1 MSNYQRE
8 VINMP
13 STHTEPQNTRRY
25 VVIGKE
31 LREQL
36 ANNVYEIGD
45 RLPTER
51 EIAESYGVS
60 RTVIREA
67 IIMLE
72 IEGLVEVR
80 KGSGVY
86 VTALPLSITAP
97 FHNTINNA
105 DTNSM
110 ISAFSG
116 LTGTDIGPFE
126 LLQARQLIESNIA
139 EFAALQ
145 ITKAEIDAIK
155 KVLQKEKNSL
165 EMGDSN
171 EDYDRQFHILVAEAT
186 KNTFFSD
193 VVKLMWRMRLESKMW
208 AQLHTHIDTIDYR
221 KTWLNEHAL
230 ILSALQKKD
239 AAAAKKAMWQHFE
252 SIKSTLLALSD
263 VDDENFDG
271 YLFDSYPLT
280 KISI

>member
-1 MSNYQRE
+1 
-8 VINMP
+8 MP
-13 STHTEPQNTRRY
+13 STNTEQQNTRRY

-36 ANNVYEIGD
+36 ANNVYQVGE

-51 EIAESYGVS
+51 EIAETYGVS

-86 VTALPLSITAP
+86 VTNLPSDNVLFNNS
-97 FHNTINNA
+97 HNEV
-105 DTNSM
+105 DTNNL

-155 KVLQKEKNSL
+155 KVLQEEKRAL
-165 EMGDSN
+165 EIGDN
-171 EDYDRQFHILVAEAT
+171 REDYDRQFHILVAEAT

-239 AAAAKKAMWQHFE
+239 AVAAKKAMWQHFE

-271 YLFDSYPLT
+271 FLFDSYPLT
-280 KISI
+280 RTST

>member
-1 MSNYQRE
+1 
-8 VINMP
+8 MP
-13 STHTEPQNTRRY
+13 TTHDEPQNTRRY

-36 ANNVYEIGD
+36 ANNVYKVGE

-51 EIAESYGVS
+51 VIAESYGVS

-86 VTALPLSITAP
+86 VTNLPLPALN
-97 FHNTINNA
+97 NTNA
-105 DTNSM
+105 ETETSNL

-116 LTGTDIGPFE
+116 LSDTDIGPFE

-145 ITKAEIDAIK
+145 ITKAEIGALK
-155 KVLQKEKNSL
+155 KVLQKEKHAL
-165 EMGDSN
+165 EVGESD

-186 KNTFFSD
+186 KNSFFAD

-208 AQLHTHIDTIDYR
+208 AQLHTHIDTVDYR
-221 KTWLNEHAL
+221 KTWLNEHAS

-239 AAAAKKAMWQHFE
+239 AAAAKQAMWQHFE

-280 KISI
+280 NPSH

>member
-1 MSNYQRE
+1 MRE
-8 VINMP
+8 SIKMP
-13 STHTEPQNTRRY
+13 STQTEPQNNRRY
-25 VVIGKE
+25 VVIGNE

-36 ANNVYEIGD
+36 ANHVYDVGD

-86 VTALPLSITAP
+86 VTSLPLSTVSP
-97 FHNTINNA
+97 FQNTNNVTDSA
-105 DTNSM
+105 NLV
-110 ISAFSG
+110 SAFSS

-145 ITKAEIDAIK
+145 ITKSEIDAIK
-155 KVLQKEKNSL
+155 QVLQKERRSL
-165 EMGDSN
+165 EIGDSN

-221 KTWLNEHAL
+221 KAWLNEHAM

-239 AAAAKKAMWQHFE
+239 AVAAKQAMWQHFE

-280 KISI
+280 NLPA